1 MSTAV
6 DMKNI
11 RFWPVMTAIFFGS
24 FLTIL
29 SISMINIALPA
40 LMDDFDTSLSTIQ
53 WTLTGF
59 MLSLGTIAPLTGY
72 LGDKFGYKRVYL
84 FAIIGFTLFSLLCGF
99 AWSATSLIVFRI
111 IQGMFSGLVLPA
123 TMTIIFQ
130 VIPRAKQP
138 MAISLWALSA
148 MLAPAF
154 GPTIS
159 GWLIQY
165 YSWKWLFFIN
175 VPIGLLAIVLIIFMI
190 PHYRLSVAKSLD
202 VVGLITVILSSA
214 ALLVALSQGH
224 SWGWTS
230 SRILGLVAFG
240 LLMLV
245 IFIVRELRAAE
256 PLLNLRVFQ
265 NVRFTLSLITTTI
278 VTISL
283 YSGTFLTPLFL
294 QSVQHV
300 TPLDTGIIL
309 LPASLAMAVAMPIIG
324 KLYTKLGPRAL
335 SVPGILLIVIGT
347 LAVSWLSTS
356 TSHLYIIF
364 WMMIRNIGVALT
376 MMPSSNAGM
385 EEIPAVLSG
394 HASAITNWV
403 RNVFGSFAIALFS
416 TLLAS
421 HIPTHAAELGQA
433 GAGSKQ
439 TITLLAYT
447 MSVNDVY
454 LLATLIALI
463 ALPFTWMVKK
473 HKPKEVLVPAQTVA

>member
-1 MSTAV
+1 
-6 DMKNI
+6 
-11 RFWPVMTAIFFGS
+11 
-24 FLTIL
+24 
-29 SISMINIALPA
+29 
-40 LMDDFDTSLSTIQ
+40 
-53 WTLTGF
+53 
-59 MLSLGTIAPLTGY
+59 
-72 LGDKFGYKRVYL
+72 
-84 FAIIGFTLFSLLCGF
+84 
-99 AWSATSLIVFRI
+99 
-111 IQGMFSGLVLPA
+111 
-123 TMTIIFQ
+123 MTIIFQ
-130 VIPRAKQP
+130 VIPKPKQP
-138 MAISLWALSA
+138 MAVSLWALSA

-154 GPTIS
+154 GPTLS

-175 VPIGLLAIVLIIFMI
+175 VPIGLLAIVLIIIMI
-190 PHYRLSVAKSLD
+190 PHYRLSKAKSLD
-202 VVGLITVILSSA
+202 VTGLITVILSSA
-214 ALLVALSQGH
+214 ALLVALSQAH
-224 SWGWTS
+224 AWGWTS
-230 SRILGLVAFG
+230 WRILALIAFG
-240 LLMLV
+240 LLNLAL
-245 IFIVRELRAAE
+245 FIWRESKAPE
-256 PLLNLRVFQ
+256 PLLNLRVFK
-265 NVRFTLSLITTTI
+265 NLRFTLSLITTTI

-324 KLYTKLGPRAL
+324 KLYTRFGPFIL
-335 SVPGILLIVIGT
+335 SIPGVVLIVVGT

-364 WMMIRNIGVALT
+364 WMAIRNIGVALT

-416 TLLAS
+416 TLLAT
-421 HIPTHAAELGQA
+421 HIPTHVIELSKA

-454 LLATLIALI
+454 LVATFIALA
-463 ALPFTWMVKK
+463 ALPFTFLVRKKPLKEAVVEVK
-473 HKPKEVLVPAQTVA
+473 TVA

>member
-6 DMKNI
+6 DMKSI

-29 SISMINIALPA
+29 SISMINIALPV
-40 LMDDFDTSLSTIQ
+40 LMVDFDTSLSTIQ

-72 LGDKFGYKRVYL
+72 LGDKYGYKRVYL
-84 FAIIGFTLFSLLCGF
+84 FAIIGFTVFSLLCGF
-99 AWSATSLIVFRI
+99 AWSALSLIIFRI

-130 VIPRAKQP
+130 VIPKPKQP
-138 MAISLWALSA
+138 MAVSLWALSA

-154 GPTIS
+154 GPTLS

-175 VPIGLLAIVLIIFMI
+175 VPIGLVAIVLIIVMI

-202 VVGLITVILSSA
+202 TAGLITVILSSA
-214 ALLVALSQGH
+214 ALLVALSQAH

-230 SRILGLVAFG
+230 WKVLSLIVFG
-240 LLMLV
+240 LLNLAL
-245 IFIVRELRAAE
+245 FIWRESKAPE
-256 PLLNLRVFQ
+256 PLLNLRVFK
-265 NVRFTLSLITTTI
+265 NLRFTLSLITTTI

-294 QSVQHV
+294 QTVQHV

-324 KLYTKLGPRAL
+324 KLYTRVGPFML
-335 SVPGILLIVIGT
+335 SIPGIVLIVVGT
-347 LAVSWLSTS
+347 LAISWLSTS
-356 TSHLYIIF
+356 TSHFYIIF

-416 TLLAS
+416 TLLAT
-421 HIPTHAAELGQA
+421 HIPTHAADLAKA
-433 GAGSKQ
+433 GAGSEK

-454 LLATLIALI
+454 LIATFIAI
-463 ALPFTWMVKK
+463 AALPFTWLVKK
-473 HKPKEVLVPAQTVA
+473 QKPKEALAPAQSVA

>member
-1 MSTAV
+1 MSNTV
-6 DMKNI
+6 DIKNI

-29 SISMINIALPA
+29 SISMINIALPV
-40 LMDDFDTSLSTIQ
+40 LMDDFHTSLSTIQ

-59 MLSLGTIAPLTGY
+59 MLSLGTFAPLTGY

-84 FAIIGFTLFSLLCGF
+84 FAIIGFTIFSLLCGF

-130 VIPRAKQP
+130 VIPKAKQP
-138 MAISLWALSA
+138 MATSLWALSA

-190 PHYRLSVAKSLD
+190 PHYRLSIAKSLD
-202 VVGLITVILSSA
+202 VTGLITVILSSA

-224 SWGWTS
+224 AWGWTS
-230 SRILGLVAFG
+230 LRILALVAFG
-240 LLMLV
+240 LLNLA
-245 IFIVRELRAAE
+245 IFIIRETKAAE
-256 PLLNLRVFQ
+256 PLLNLKVFK
-265 NVRFTLSLITTTI
+265 NVRFTLCLIVTTI

-309 LPASLAMAVAMPIIG
+309 LPASLAMAVAMPLIG
-324 KLYTKLGPRAL
+324 KLYTKVGPRGL
-335 SVPGILLIVIGT
+335 SITGILLIVIGT
-347 LAVSWLSTS
+347 LAVSWLSVG

-364 WMMIRNIGVALT
+364 WMTVRNIGVSLT
-376 MMPSSNAGM
+376 IMPASNAGM
-385 EEIPAVLSG
+385 DEIPAVLSG

-416 TLLAS
+416 SLLAS
-421 HIPTHAAELGQA
+421 HIPTHAVELGKA
-433 GAGSKQ
+433 GAGSKE
-439 TITLLAYT
+439 TIKLLAYT
-447 MSVNDVY
+447 ISVNDVY
-454 LLATLIALI
+454 LLATFIALI
-463 ALPFTWMVKK
+463 ALPFAWLVKK
-473 HKPKEVLVPAQTVA
+473 QKPKEALAPAQTVA